1 MFAHPVRAGYMWA
14 NPANDGKPLSDFTT
28 LESLPFL
35 FGCPY
40 NDTDPTN
47 ADHMLSTP
55 YMTDIVPVPAHSWAI
70 VRVKFDNPG
79 ELRVQR
85 RSLGRLVITRPSPGL
100 SEESL
105 ASVHDHG
112 LTHRS

>member
-1 MFAHPVRAGYMWA
+1 MSFMLYVSMFAHLVRAGYMWA
-14 NPANDGKPLSDFTT
+14 DPADDGKPLSDFTT
-28 LESLPFL
+28 LESGYFL

-47 ADHMLSTP
+47 ADHMLATP

-79 ELRVQR
+79 ELYCSGNRCE
-85 RSLGRLVITRPSPGL
+85 TL
-100 SEESL
+100 S
-105 ASVHDHG
+105 
-112 LTHRS
+112 